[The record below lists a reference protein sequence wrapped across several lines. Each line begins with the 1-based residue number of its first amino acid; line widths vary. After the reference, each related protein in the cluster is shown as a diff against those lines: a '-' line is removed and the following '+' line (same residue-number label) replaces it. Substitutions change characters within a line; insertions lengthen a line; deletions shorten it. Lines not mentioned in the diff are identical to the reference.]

1 MNHSRTIPVI
11 GIDGLNKLKEK
22 KIAIFGIGGVG
33 GYALESLVRAGAE
46 NVFIAD
52 FDTIDDS
59 NLNRQILFLN
69 ENIGENKIDVAIERM
84 KKINPNCKITFSKEK
99 LTSKNLEK
107 IVPEDLDYA
116 IDAIDDIHAKVN
128 LIKFLYEKKIY
139 FISSMGAGNRL
150 DPTKVNFEDIS
161 KTSVCALARNV
172 RKKLREI
179 KIHKGVPVIYST
191 ENSIKNSNTI
201 GSISYM
207 PGIFGLFASGK
218 LIQKIIE

>member
-11 GIDGLNKLKEK
+11 GIDGLNKLREK

-46 NVFIAD
+46 NIFIVD
-52 FDTIDDS
+52 FDSVDDS

-69 ENIGENKIDVAIERM
+69 ENIGENKIDVAIERI
-84 KKINPNCKITFSKEK
+84 KKINPNCIITFNKEK
-99 LTSKNLEK
+99 LTSANIEK
-107 IVPEDLDYA
+107 IIPKDLDYA
-116 IDAIDDIHAKVN
+116 IDAIDEIHAKVN
-128 LIKFLYEKKIY
+128 LITFLFKKNIY

-150 DPTKVNFEDIS
+150 DPTKVNFADIS

-179 KIHKGVPVIYST
+179 GISKGVPVIYST
-191 ENSIKNSNTI
+191 ENSIKNSNVI

-207 PGIFGLFASGK
+207 PGIFGLFAAGK
-218 LIQKIIE
+218 LIQKITE